1 MDDRLKHALSQV
13 TERQSGRNLIDAGRI
28 ENASVMNKAVTIILA
43 PPVAGKPDLE
53 TLKPEIEKTLS
64 ALDGIEQVRVI
75 MTAHREP
82 AQKPQQGHNHQKP
95 APVEKPAK
103 RVIVVASGKGGV
115 GKSTVSANLAAA
127 LSRDGLKVGLMD
139 ADIYGPSVPRLFGIT
154 DTPGLKKTD
163 TGVQPKIAHGVKL
176 ISMGFVLEPGMPVVW
191 RGPMV
196 QGAIRQLFADT
207 DWGELDV
214 LIIDMPPG
222 TGDAQ
227 LAIAQELPVDGAVI
241 VSTPQDLA
249 LDDARKAITMFEKT
263 HIPILGLV
271 ENMSIF
277 LCPHCGEG
285 SHIFGHGGARE
296 VAKSIGTE
304 FLGEIPL
311 HPELRERSDTG
322 RPVALDEGPVGDAFL
337 KAAKSAMD
345 AAEAVSKPAPEISF
359 S

>member
-1 MDDRLKHALSQV
+1 MDDRLKHALSAV

-28 ENASVMNKAVTIILA
+28 ESASQMGKAVTVILA

-53 TLKPEIEKTLS
+53 TLKPAIEK
-64 ALDGIEQVRVI
+64 ALTAVDGVEEVRVI
-75 MTAHREP
+75 MTAHREA
-82 AQKPQQGHNHQKP
+82 AQKPQTGHNHQKP
-95 APVEKPAK
+95 APVEKPATH
-103 RVIVVASGKGGV
+103 VLVVASGKGGV
-115 GKSTVSANLAAA
+115 GKSTVAANIAAA
-127 LSRDGLKVGLMD
+127 LSRDGLKVGMMD
-139 ADIYGPSVPRLFGIT
+139 ADIYGPSVPRLFGINNA
-154 DTPGLKKTD
+154 PGLKKTD
-163 TGVQPKIAHGVKL
+163 TGVQPVIAHGIKL
-176 ISMGFVLEPGMPVVW
+176 ISMGFLLEPGMPVVW

-196 QGAIRQLFADT
+196 QGAIRQFMTDT
-207 DWGELDV
+207 NWGELDV

-227 LAIAQELPVDGAVI
+227 LAVAQELPVDGAII

-263 HIPILGLV
+263 HVPVLGIV
-271 ENMSIF
+271 ENMSVFI
-277 LCPHCGEG
+277 CPHCGEG

-296 VAKSIGTE
+296 VAKSIKTE

-337 KAAKSAMD
+337 KTARAALE
-345 AAEAVSKPAPEISF
+345 AADAVSKPAPGISF
-359 S
+359 D